1 MYRIENNQVELK
13 ENLLFNI
20 FSEVTNF
27 YSIGKR
33 LVSSLNYELNDKSYL
48 IIYIKLSQQYT
59 NYERTVF
66 TLFDMFGMLGGI
78 FELFSLIGF
87 VLVNRIST
95 NLFNNCLLSSLYQV
109 KARNNNSS
117 TVVPAKRK
125 QISLV

>member
-109 KARNNNSS
+109 KAHPSNSS
-117 TVVPAKRK
+117 KVVPAKRK
-125 QISLV
+125 EAPLK